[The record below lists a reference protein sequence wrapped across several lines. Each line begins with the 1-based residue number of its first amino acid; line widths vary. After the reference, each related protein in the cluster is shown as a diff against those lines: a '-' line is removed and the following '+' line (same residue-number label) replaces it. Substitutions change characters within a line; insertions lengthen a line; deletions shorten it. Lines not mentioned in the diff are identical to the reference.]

1 MTTTDTT
8 VEKVTINGASY
19 IREDAVR
26 RGPDHDSEVRI
37 VVLQRGWV
45 VVGRYRED
53 GDRVLLSDA
62 HVIERWGT
70 TQGLGELVNGPTSK
84 TQLRWAGSIEAH
96 RLGVVLSIA
105 ADGAKWSL

>member
-8 VEKVTINGASY
+8 VEKVTINGATY
-19 IREDAVR
+19 IREDAVKKAP
-26 RGPDHDSEVRI
+26 GHDSEIRI

-62 HVIERWGT
+62 HVIEYWGT

-84 TQLRWAGSIEAH
+84 TKLRWCGSVEAH
-96 RLGVVLSIA
+96 RLGVILTVA
-105 ADGAKWSL
+105 VDGAKWSL